1 MECVL
6 AEYMA
11 DTIPLAYSI
20 SDGILLSVICYVLMN
35 VLCGNFK
42 KLTPV
47 MYILAVLFILK
58 YLFI

>member
-42 KLTPV
+42 KLTLA